1 MSWISRIVNVFRSSR
16 VDRVLDDEIAFHLDS
31 RIDELVRGGMPRG
44 EAEAT
49 ARRQFGSPLRVREAS
64 RDVKMMRWLDDGV
77 RDVRHGLRMLR
88 RTPVF
93 ATVAILTLALGI
105 GATTAILSIV
115 YGVLLRPLPYP
126 RPDRLMHLTATAG
139 LDPVPVS
146 VSEYLELQQFNQ
158 SFSAIGAYR
167 LGEANLAA
175 EGRAL
180 RVRAAIVDMALLRA
194 LDVSAAGGRL
204 FTSADSVVSAP
215 ALPGEAPA
223 PCRWR

>member
-16 VDRVLDDEIAFHLDS
+16 VDRMLDDEIAFHLES

-44 EAEAT
+44 EAELM

-126 RPDRLMHLTATAG
+126 RPDRLMHLTATA
-139 LDPVPVS
+139 
-146 VSEYLELQQFNQ
+146 
-158 SFSAIGAYR
+158 
-167 LGEANLAA
+167 
-175 EGRAL
+175 
-180 RVRAAIVDMALLRA
+180 
-194 LDVSAAGGRL
+194 
-204 FTSADSVVSAP
+204 
-215 ALPGEAPA
+215 
-223 PCRWR
+223 